1 MGVFHVFKI
10 VQMLPNRSTHHIYA
24 CVKGLFKTSQTVLAL
39 NKQQILKMLSING
52 TIKSP
57 YGVHL
62 KILS

>member
-1 MGVFHVFKI
+1 MSVFHVFKI

-52 TIKSP
+52 TLMQI
-57 YGVHL
+57 
-62 KILS
+62 